1 MPATYNTIGIVG
13 GDSIICH
20 LKECKSVFKVLL
32 TLHKFLI
39 QKTHYDML
47 RCSI

>member
-1 MPATYNTIGIVG
+1 MPTAYSTIDIVG
-13 GDSIICH
+13 GDSEICH

-47 RCSI
+47 RCPV